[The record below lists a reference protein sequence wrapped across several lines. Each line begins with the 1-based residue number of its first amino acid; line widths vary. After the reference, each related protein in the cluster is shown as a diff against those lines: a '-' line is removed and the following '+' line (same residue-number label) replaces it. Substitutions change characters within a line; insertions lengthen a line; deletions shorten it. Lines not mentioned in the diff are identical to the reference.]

1 MAVVCRS
8 EVGMDCETRK
18 RKTTLLPDGDTL
30 HELEPLLAGWQ
41 GGGPGPEV
49 DQVLLLQRG
58 HLLNHGPQPAL
69 EGHQSVVRL
78 ARLVVEGGVGDQG
91 GHDNVPNTV
100 VEQPTNDLIS
110 TTVPT
115 IIIMLNLNYHHERKF

>member
-1 MAVVCRS
+1 VAVVCRS
-8 EVGMDCETRK
+8 
-18 RKTTLLPDGDTL
+18 DGDTL

-100 VEQPTNDLIS
+100 VEQPVRFPIVQGVIEVFREPDAQVLELALAGHAS
-110 TTVPT
+110 G
-115 IIIMLNLNYHHERKF
+115 